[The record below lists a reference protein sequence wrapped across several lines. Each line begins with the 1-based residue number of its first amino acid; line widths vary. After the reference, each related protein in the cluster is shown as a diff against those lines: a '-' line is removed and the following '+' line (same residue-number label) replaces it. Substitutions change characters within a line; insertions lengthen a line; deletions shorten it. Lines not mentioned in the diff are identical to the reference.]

1 MGVTLLGTDCVHL
14 PGVRTGSTR
23 NRVRFTYAS
32 ETAKLTSK
40 RGTAIYTVLTKAS
53 LTAVLTAVACLM
65 TLAACSSAPTSLGI
79 SAGAI
84 QSEFRVFDFERA
96 QQSDG
101 QSMLV
106 GRKFAESAAH
116 TGEVVELYL
125 YGPEHDLTAVQV
137 FFSTHIDH
145 MDAGDVGVFIKM
157 VAPNAQGM
165 DWVFEGH
172 NSDWT
177 WTGFDDINGKSGDVH
192 IETRRDPLL
201 SLGRRRF
208 DTYAQMWVPL
218 DMILVN
224 FTPR

>member
-1 MGVTLLGTDCVHL
+1 M
-14 PGVRTGSTR
+14 RR
-23 NRVRFTYAS
+23 ENAR
-32 ETAKLTSK
+32 K
-40 RGTAIYTVLTKAS
+40 RSSHNDLRIVQI
-53 LTAVLTAVACLM
+53 AVLTSFMCLT
-65 TLAACSSAPTSLGI
+65 TLSACSSPATSLGI
-79 SAGAI
+79 SAEAI
-84 QSEFRVFDFERA
+84 RAEFGHFDFERA

-106 GRKFAESAAH
+106 GRKFPEIAAY

-125 YGPEHDLTAVQV
+125 YGPEHELTAVQV
-137 FFSTHIDH
+137 LFSTHID
-145 MDAGDVGVFIKM
+145 AGEVGVFIKM
-157 VAPNAQGM
+157 VAPNVQGM
-165 DWVFEGH
+165 DWMFEGH